1 MAAVMDVNTWKSR
14 SALTLRSRSDDL
26 KAVDRALEDYWQVGG
41 WGHHQHL
48 KALRESIEA
57 WIKTKGRKPD
67 GAIDSDRAGAV
78 EELLGQVER
87 ALLRRDIYVALW
99 SFSNQ
104 HGSTLPISRK
114 LEYVGAILQGLKS
127 KIMSA
132 DLDPSQDLKGI
143 FVAPE
148 YFHAAPNAGEHRSAG
163 GFVKRTVPAYD
174 KMQFV
179 HQLEGIS
186 NAAKGILIVP
196 GSVAWS
202 ELLDRAKVEESIKQ
216 LEDPQKYKNIGPKV
230 MDNQG
235 PLVTDVIP
243 NWSQKKDFVRKP
255 GSGPKYVMHN
265 TAFAFLDGRPR
276 YEYHKHGD
284 FHEAVGSP
292 NLVFIPGHESGVK
305 TIGGI
310 TMGFEICLDHAIGY
324 LASRTGKHPVG
335 LSGAQARPVVEREL
349 HIVASD
355 SVANSP
361 KHMALWDGGYFLHAS
376 TDPGC
381 TKVYH
386 RTGAHVM
393 EVMPVEEVAAGPAN
407 EPLRFYRIS
416 IARKEA
422 KSPARKYVP
431 DAYR

>member
-1 MAAVMDVNTWKSR
+1 MAAVMDVKTWKS
-14 SALTLRSRSDDL
+14 SSSLTLRSRSDDL
-26 KAVDRALEDYWQVGG
+26 KKVDRALEDYWQVGG

-48 KALRESIEA
+48 RTVKTNIEA
-57 WIKTKGRKPD
+57 WIDVKGRKPD
-67 GAIDSDRAGAV
+67 GSINSERAGAV

-104 HGSTLPISRK
+104 HGTTLPISRK
-114 LEYVGAILQGLKS
+114 LEYVGQILQGLKS
-127 KIMSA
+127 KIMNA
-132 DLDPSQDLKGI
+132 DIEPSQDLKGI

-148 YFHAAPNAGEHRSAG
+148 YFHSARHAGEFKSPG
-163 GFVKRTVPAYD
+163 GFVKRTVPAFD

-202 ELLDRAKVEESIKQ
+202 ELLDRDKIEESITE
-216 LEDPQKYKNIGPKV
+216 LEDPQKYKGIAPGV
-230 MDNQG
+230 MDHHAYK
-235 PLVTDVIP
+235 TDVLP
-243 NWSQKKDFVRKP
+243 SWNQKKNFVRQAGAK
-255 GSGPKYVMHN
+255 PKYVMHN

-305 TIGGI
+305 TIGGV
-310 TMGFEICLDHAIGY
+310 TMGFEICLDHNIGY

-335 LSGAQARPVVEREL
+335 LSGEKAKPVVEREL
-349 HIVASD
+349 HIVVSD
-355 SVANSP
+355 CVDNEPS
-361 KHMALWDGGYFLHAS
+361 HMALWDGGYFLHAS
-376 TDPGC
+376 TNPDC
-381 TKVYH
+381 TNVFH
-386 RTGAHVM
+386 RTGAQVR
-393 EVMPVEEVAAGPAN
+393 EVNPVEEVAAGPAN

-416 IARKEA
+416 IERKEA